1 MADDA
6 GRLIRVADD
15 PDDADSDELV
25 TITIVAEAS
34 RLPQPV
40 IAQWVPR
47 TWSDA
52 DGGWMYTRAQLLE
65 AVRIAERMRREHAGQ
80 PRPQLKVVGGQ
91 A

>member
-25 TITIVAEAS
+25 TIKTVAEAS

-52 DGGWMYTRAQLLE
+52 DGGWMYTPGQLRY
-65 AVRIAERMRREHAGQ
+65 AVRLAEDMRRGEQ
-80 PRPQLKVVGGQ
+80 PPARPHLKVVGGQ
-91 A
+91 G